1 MKKAF
6 RRIAFGLAAALVVL
20 VCAVPLAVPPVVEHV
35 IAAKIAEFGLFPD
48 VRMSLGYRWRKGPC
62 LAGELSVAVM
72 DSPWRATARFSASC
86 FSCSADVLLG
96 ETRFSETDPAVRALL
111 SRCPLPAVSNL
122 TFSGSVALRATA
134 ERTFG
139 MPVPVWAVSVPFR
152 NVSASM
158 VWDGKALSLEDL
170 SFTAAAT
177 GIADH
182 VDVTPTFI
190 RAKALS
196 FAGLDLSRLST
207 SVLVSEKN
215 LLVTSA
221 SAGLCGGTVNLHSLF
236 LDTRSLNSGF
246 TLYLDDIDAGEALTT
261 FKGFE
266 GSATGRLHGK
276 LRISVREGGKA
287 VRMSDAFLYSTPGEG
302 GKIRMENPE
311 AVTDGL
317 SLAGIDDATR
327 NNVNNA
333 LTDLDYSVLKMNLKR
348 LSGRN
353 ATLTVHVDGSATRN
367 GTTVPVDLTVNVSG
381 ELEQLIN
388 TGLGY
393 AAKMKGKQK

>member
-1 MKKAF
+1 MRKAF
-6 RRIAFGLAAALVVL
+6 SRMAFGLAAALVVL
-20 VCAVPLAVPPVVEHV
+20 VCAIPFAVPPVVEHV
-35 IAAKIAEFGLFPD
+35 IATKIAEFGLFPD
-48 VRMSLGYRWRKGPC
+48 VRMSLGYRWLNGPC

-86 FSCSADVLLG
+86 FSCAADVLLG
-96 ETRFSETDPAVRALL
+96 ETPFSETDPTVRALL

-152 NVSASM
+152 NVSADM

-182 VDVTPTFI
+182 VDVTPTYI

-196 FAGLDLSRLST
+196 FAGLDLSKLSA

-236 LDTRSLNSGF
+236 LDTQSLNAGF
-246 TLYLDDIDAGEALTT
+246 TLYLDNIDAGEALTT

-266 GSATGRLHGK
+266 GTATGRLHGK
-276 LRISVREGGKA
+276 LKLSVREGGKA

-317 SLAGIDDATR
+317 ALVGIDDATR